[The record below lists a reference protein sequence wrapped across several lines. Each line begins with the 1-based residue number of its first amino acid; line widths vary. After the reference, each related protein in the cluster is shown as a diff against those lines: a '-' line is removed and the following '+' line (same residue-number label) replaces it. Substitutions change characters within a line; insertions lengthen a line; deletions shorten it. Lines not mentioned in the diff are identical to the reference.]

1 MRKIVVFLSAIF
13 FSFATQAVA
22 DSTDMKS
29 YMQEL
34 QNLSRLKASGEL
46 SADEYNTRREE
57 LKTRYLKT
65 SEAEKKPVSPKRSD
79 SENKPTPKNE
89 TVKPD
94 LVSGNQASQHQAKQP
109 GNEIQKVIDATVQ
122 IEIFDKAG
130 SKRGSGSG
138 FIVDP
143 TGIIVTNNHVLNNAA
158 SVLIRLANGDTYKD
172 LMVRDFDEVKDLAII
187 KISGFD
193 LPTVKLGNS
202 SSLKGGEKI
211 LTCGFSLGEYA
222 NTVSDGLISGVRQN
236 EKGYRYLQISAPI
249 SPGNSGGPVISE
261 TGEVIGVS
269 TATNLEG
276 QNLNFAVPI
285 NYVLG
290 MLENDKKMTL
300 TQYSSVC
307 GQTMEHLIIDAKRSD
322 EQLAHPDA

>member
-46 SADEYNTRREE
+46 SADEYNIRREE

-65 SEAEKKPVSPKRSD
+65 SETEKKPVSPKRSD

-94 LVSGNQASQHQAKQP
+94 LVSGKQASQHQAKQP

-158 SVLIRLANGDTYKD
+158 SVLIRLANGDT
-172 LMVRDFDEVKDLAII
+172 
-187 KISGFD
+187 
-193 LPTVKLGNS
+193 
-202 SSLKGGEKI
+202 
-211 LTCGFSLGEYA
+211 
-222 NTVSDGLISGVRQN
+222 
-236 EKGYRYLQISAPI
+236 
-249 SPGNSGGPVISE
+249 
-261 TGEVIGVS
+261 
-269 TATNLEG
+269 
-276 QNLNFAVPI
+276 
-285 NYVLG
+285 
-290 MLENDKKMTL
+290 
-300 TQYSSVC
+300 
-307 GQTMEHLIIDAKRSD
+307 
-322 EQLAHPDA
+322 